1 MDSVKVDVI
10 IPTFHPKARF
20 LALMEQLEKQVLS
33 VNRIVIVN
41 TEKKAFEALMDCDTF
56 LKKHPKAMLFHISQ
70 DEFDHGKT
78 RNLAVSNSDAEVFV
92 CMTQDALPADEYLT
106 QELCKALFSDEKIA
120 AAYARQLPEEN
131 CSRMERYTRRFNYP
145 EQPSVKTKADL
156 SRLGIKTYFCS
167 NVCAAYKRDIF
178 KQLGGFVNH
187 TIFNEDMIY
196 AAGAIQAGYAIAYA
210 ADAKVI
216 HSHNYSGW
224 QQFTRNFDLGVSHV
238 QYPAVFDGVPPEGE
252 GMKLVKKTAV
262 YLVKTAPWLLPKL
275 IWQSGMK
282 WLGYRFG
289 KKYQK
294 LPPELVR
301 FCSLQKG
308 YWKQEKE

>member
-1 MDSVKVDVI
+1 M
-10 IPTFHPKARF
+10 
-20 LALMEQLEKQVLS
+20 
-33 VNRIVIVN
+33 
-41 TEKKAFEALMDCDTF
+41 
-56 LKKHPKAMLFHISQ
+56 
-70 DEFDHGKT
+70 
-78 RNLAVSNSDAEVFV
+78 
-92 CMTQDALPADEYLT
+92 
-106 QELCKALFSDEKIA
+106 
-120 AAYARQLPEEN
+120 
-131 CSRMERYTRRFNYP
+131 
-145 EQPSVKTKADL
+145 
-156 SRLGIKTYFCS
+156 RLGIKTYFCS

-178 KQLGGFVNH
+178 EQLGGFVNH

-196 AAGAIQAGYAIAYA
+196 AAGVIQACYAIAYA

-262 YLVKTAPWLLPKL
+262 YLAKTAPWLLPKL

-294 LPPELVR
+294 LPPGLVR

-308 YWKQEKE
+308 YWNQEKE

>member
-1 MDSVKVDVI
+1 M
-10 IPTFHPKARF
+10 
-20 LALMEQLEKQVLS
+20 
-33 VNRIVIVN
+33 
-41 TEKKAFEALMDCDTF
+41 
-56 LKKHPKAMLFHISQ
+56 
-70 DEFDHGKT
+70 
-78 RNLAVSNSDAEVFV
+78 
-92 CMTQDALPADEYLT
+92 
-106 QELCKALFSDEKIA
+106 
-120 AAYARQLPEEN
+120 
-131 CSRMERYTRRFNYP
+131 
-145 EQPSVKTKADL
+145 
-156 SRLGIKTYFCS
+156 
-167 NVCAAYKRDIF
+167 
-178 KQLGGFVNH
+178 NH

-196 AAGAIQAGYAIAYA
+196 AAGVIQAGYAIAYA

-262 YLVKTAPWLLPKL
+262 YLAKTAPWLLPKL

-294 LPPELVR
+294 LPPWLVR

>member
-1 MDSVKVDVI
+1 
-10 IPTFHPKARF
+10 
-20 LALMEQLEKQVLS
+20 
-33 VNRIVIVN
+33 
-41 TEKKAFEALMDCDTF
+41 
-56 LKKHPKAMLFHISQ
+56 
-70 DEFDHGKT
+70 
-78 RNLAVSNSDAEVFV
+78 
-92 CMTQDALPADEYLT
+92 
-106 QELCKALFSDEKIA
+106 
-120 AAYARQLPEEN
+120 
-131 CSRMERYTRRFNYP
+131 MERYTRQFNYP
-145 EQPSVKTKADL
+145 EQSSVKTKADL
-156 SRLGIKTYFCS
+156 LRLGIKTYFCS

-178 KQLGGFVNH
+178 EQLGGFVNH

-262 YLVKTAPWLLPKL
+262 YLAKTAPWLLPKL

-294 LPPELVR
+294 LPPGLVR